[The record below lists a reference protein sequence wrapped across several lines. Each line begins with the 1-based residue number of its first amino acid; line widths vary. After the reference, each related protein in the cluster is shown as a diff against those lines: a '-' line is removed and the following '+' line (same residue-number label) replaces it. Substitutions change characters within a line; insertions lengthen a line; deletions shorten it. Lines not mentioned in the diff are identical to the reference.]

1 MQKLMSAKS
10 THPLGD
16 TTYHFVKANVLNAV
30 QDEEI
35 ASLKMDRDFEHER
48 GNWYRDKLQASEQS
62 IKRLK
67 EALEAVAKIIGPPGK
82 STWVTDDELHHA
94 WALYILAKEIKP

>member
-1 MQKLMSAKS
+1 MQKLISTKS

-35 ASLKMDRDFEHER
+35 ASLKMDLGFEHER
-48 GNWYRDKLQASEQS
+48 GNWYRDKWQANEQR
-62 IKRLK
+62 IKRLE
-67 EALEAVAKIIGPPGK
+67 EALEAMSKVIGPPGK

-94 WALYILAKEIKP
+94 WALYILAKESK